1 MGYVTAAKLLFGSI
15 WCHNQLDANSL
26 NIHISKP
33 SRFLGICPFRVEVSQ
48 GSRAFMATRAPR
60 CTWSMTTA
68 IATRATFSQ
77 CDCPVARKPSFCH
90 WDPQGISRFAT
101 WKYDILWIE
110 YLWQFSLG
118 NLVTSCNNTWL
129 VYDRIVVQREFLPL
143 RVIHS
148 SASTRGIHRAR
159 WVRDQPSLTACWTP
173 DTAMTW
179 LWKRR
184 TLYLW
189 AKNGLWNMPQSLWD
203 DVAVPTFW
211 AHPCWFMVYWSLLF
225 CLN

>member
-33 SRFLGICPFRVEVSQ
+33 SRFLGIFPFRVEVSQ

-77 CDCPVARKPSFCH
+77 CDCPARKTSPLGSSRHFQICH
-90 WDPQGISRFAT
+90 MKVW
-101 WKYDILWIE
+101 WIE
-110 YLWQFSLG
+110 YLSGNSLWG
-118 NLVTSCNNTWL
+118 TLLHDSYMTGSLFNGSF
-129 VYDRIVVQREFLPL
+129 YL

-173 DTAMTW
+173 VTAMTW

-184 TLYLW
+184 T
-189 AKNGLWNMPQSLWD
+189 D
-203 DVAVPTFW
+203 
-211 AHPCWFMVYWSLLF
+211 FMG
-225 CLN
+225 